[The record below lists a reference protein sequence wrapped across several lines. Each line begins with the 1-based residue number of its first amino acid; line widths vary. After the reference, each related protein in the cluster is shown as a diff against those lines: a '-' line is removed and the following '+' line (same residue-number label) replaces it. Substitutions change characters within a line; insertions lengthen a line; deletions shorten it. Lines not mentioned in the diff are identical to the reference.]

1 MAKGWKILRVEQLG
15 VERLE
20 LAPMDNEWGTKVI
33 EVEIPRTG
41 KCWGWGWVWVRFRV
55 WVWVWVWV
63 RFRVW
68 NWDRRQWTWSGGAK

>member
-41 KCWGWGWVWVRFRV
+41 KCWGWGKV
-55 WVWVWVWV
+55 
-63 RFRVW
+63 
-68 NWDRRQWTWSGGAK
+68 